1 MVHLTI
7 RRQCNWSSEHG
18 PGFNW
23 LTISQVF
30 QIKISARVTV
40 YILSVNIIPGLKELD
55 VYFKSQ
61 RIFSEDLCYAAAK
74 RKHIQRTIMAR
85 SYFHTLT
92 VICGLKAKFARL
104 MKTKYVV
111 KVPIGAI
118 TRKAQTVKL
127 TGRICQK
134 ISLVICA

>member
-1 MVHLTI
+1 MQLVYWAWPRVQLADNI
-7 RRQCNWSSEHG
+7 ASVSNKNQCTGNCLHFVSKH
-18 PGFNW
+18 N
-23 LTISQVF
+23 L
-30 QIKISARVTV
+30 
-40 YILSVNIIPGLKELD
+40 GLKELD

-74 RKHIQRTIMAR
+74 REHIQRTIMAR

-111 KVPIGAI
+111 NVPIGALQEKH
-118 TRKAQTVKL
+118 RLLNELDEFVK
-127 TGRICQK
+127 R
-134 ISLVICA
+134 SL